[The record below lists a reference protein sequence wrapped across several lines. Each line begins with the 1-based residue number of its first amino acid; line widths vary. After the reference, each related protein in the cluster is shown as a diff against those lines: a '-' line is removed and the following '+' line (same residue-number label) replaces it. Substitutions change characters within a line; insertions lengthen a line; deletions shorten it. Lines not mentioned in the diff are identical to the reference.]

1 MSDDPK
7 TAAQLGLTV
16 QAAMC
21 PIGVYSHRNG
31 GTYAVYAH
39 SVDEETLEPL
49 VHYWSFDKKTSWTRK
64 ISVFTEQVDGKPRF
78 ERERDLTAIEM
89 LVVVNYLVGALVAKI

>member
-1 MSDDPK
+1 MYDSK
-7 TAAQLGLTV
+7 TTAQLDLSV
-16 QAAMC
+16 RAAMC
-21 PIGVYSHRNG
+21 PIGVYSHRRG

-39 SVDEETLEPL
+39 SIDEATLEPL

-64 ISVFTEQVDGKPRF
+64 ISVFTELVDGKPRF

-89 LVVVNYLVGALVAKI
+89 LVVANYIVGALVAQI